1 MFSIGDISKRTGV
14 KVPTIRY
21 YEQLGLITTP
31 RRSSGNQRRYSAEDA
46 KRLGFIKHARD
57 LGLPL
62 EAIRELLRLSEHPGN
77 SCVDADRIAAA
88 HLKVIR
94 NKIASLRSL
103 ERELQRIASGCNA
116 EQVRDCYV
124 LQSLSD
130 HSLCKEDH

>member
-21 YEQLGLITTP
+21 YEQLGLITP
-31 RRSSGNQRRYSAEDA
+31 PQRSSGNQRRYSAMDL
-46 KRLGFIKHARD
+46 KRLAFIKHARD

-62 EAIRELLRLSEHPGN
+62 DAIRELLLLSEHPGEQ
-77 SCVDADRIAAA
+77 CADADRIAAA

-94 NKIASLRSL
+94 ERITSLQGL
-103 ERELQRIASGCNA
+103 ERELQRIASGCSA
-116 EQVRDCYV
+116 EHVRDCYV

-130 HSLCKEDH
+130 HSLCNEDH